1 MIRGNFDNTAGLAS
15 SLCICYSILLGKSR
29 QDLNKIILIVLILI
43 LIAVLLTRS
52 RTAIITTVVVSIHV
66 YRRFIPFKKIF
77 IASLILLGSLFFI
90 NINSGLGRLFV
101 WKCSVDMIIDSPI
114 FGHGLNGFS
123 KKYMYFQRNYFEGH
137 SDSIFKDLADNVKM
151 PFNEILNLL
160 ISFGFA
166 GTLFIIILLYLIL
179 RDIDRGSLLFKCLAL
194 ATFSIICFGMFSY
207 PSRYPFSWLILIMTI
222 LESVFFE
229 RLFQAAFRFRG
240 ILFGV
245 KASVFVLTIFAVYL
259 QVKRIRVEMEWF
271 QLNDIAGKALN
282 SFIEKKYDRLY
293 VIKKNDNTFLYNY
306 SVILNKIGNY
316 EKSKSICLSLRHKL
330 GDYELEILTAYNFL
344 MLREYGIAE
353 KIYLSASNMCPNRFV
368 PLYGLFH
375 VYYQRG
381 DYDCAKEIANKIV
394 LKKIKINSRTV
405 QEIITEM
412 KTYLKAGS

>member
-1 MIRGNFDNTAGLAS
+1 
-15 SLCICYSILLGKSR
+15 
-29 QDLNKIILIVLILI
+29 
-43 LIAVLLTRS
+43 
-52 RTAIITTVVVSIHV
+52 
-66 YRRFIPFKKIF
+66 
-77 IASLILLGSLFFI
+77 
-90 NINSGLGRLFV
+90 
-101 WKCSVDMIIDSPI
+101 
-114 FGHGLNGFS
+114 
-123 KKYMYFQRNYFEGH
+123 
-137 SDSIFKDLADNVKM
+137 
-151 PFNEILNLL
+151 
-160 ISFGFA
+160 
-166 GTLFIIILLYLIL
+166 
-179 RDIDRGSLLFKCLAL
+179 
-194 ATFSIICFGMFSY
+194 
-207 PSRYPFSWLILIMTI
+207 
-222 LESVFFE
+222 
-229 RLFQAAFRFRG
+229 
-240 ILFGV
+240 
-245 KASVFVLTIFAVYL
+245 
-259 QVKRIRVEMEWF
+259 MEWF